1 MRTMLTVLFMTLAA
15 QVSADDILMN
25 CPNGELYKYSKSFF
39 GDQQLVYEKMQIGN
53 RGVNTNYLFLI
64 GVLNVDM
71 K

>member
-15 QVSADDILMN
+15 QVSADDFLIN
-25 CPNGELYKYSKSFF
+25 CPNGELYKYSKSFLWRPIISVRK
-39 GDQQLVYEKMQIGN
+39 DADWKP
-53 RGVNTNYLFLI
+53 GVNTNYLFLI